1 MDYIITAVEALEKVA
16 AILLPHATIA
26 GELQLHSH
34 TAKGFETKTYPLDL
48 HHINAHIDP
57 YFTLLLSPMNTY
69 RLKVGTLYLS
79 PEEYADPHIRAKYKY
94 EACRLMRHH
103 FQG

>member
-1 MDYIITAVEALEKVA
+1 MQALEKVA

-48 HHINAHIDP
+48 HHINAHI
-57 YFTLLLSPMNTY
+57 
-69 RLKVGTLYLS
+69 R
-79 PEEYADPHIRAKYKY
+79 
-94 EACRLMRHH
+94 
-103 FQG
+103 

>member
-1 MDYIITAVEALEKVA
+1 MQALEKVA

-57 YFTLLLSPMNTY
+57 YFTPFT
-69 RLKVGTLYLS
+69 VTD
-79 PEEYADPHIRAKYKY
+79 EYIPT
-94 EACRLMRHH
+94 
-103 FQG
+103 